1 MTPQEVEEA
10 IIARF
15 QEGRETWVDI
25 DKATRLLGFKPGQLY
40 TWAWKGKIKTR
51 KVTGGRRQ
59 VECASVLLHRDGVT
73 P

>member
-1 MTPQEVEEA
+1 MTPKEIEDS
-10 IIARF
+10 IIARY
-15 QEGRETWVDI
+15 QHGKDTWLDI
-25 DKATRLLGFKPGQLY
+25 EKATRLLGFRPGQLY

-51 KVTGGRRQ
+51 KLDHGRRQ